1 MWACLVV
8 LLAAYLSRT
17 FLRNRD
23 WATEETLFT
32 SAAKVP
38 FLSTVYMPHYLH
50 ASIDEWCHCLED
62 LHYEAIHST
71 SRSPEARR
79 PLQVPDET

>member
-1 MWACLVV
+1 MTVIAPNRSGSSSPTQQLATQRSRKQRLVWACLVV

-38 FLSTVYMPHYLH
+38 FLSTVYMPH
-50 ASIDEWCHCLED
+50 
-62 LHYEAIHST
+62 
-71 SRSPEARR
+71 
-79 PLQVPDET
+79 